1 LEEIMTYPKEVIV
14 VGAGLAGCEAAYQ
27 LAEKGIK
34 VKLYEMKPK
43 IKTEAHS
50 KDYFSELVCSN
61 SLGSDSL
68 ENAAG
73 LMKEELRLLGSLL
86 VKIADKNRVPAGQAL
101 AVDRDTFSEEI
112 TSIITNH
119 ENIEVIE
126 EEFTDIPDDKIV
138 LIASGPLTSE
148 KLFAKISELTGE
160 ESLYFYDAA
169 APIVTF
175 DSIDMNKAYFQ
186 SRYGKGEGEYIN
198 CPMNKEEYYKFYN
211 ELINAERAEL
221 KKFEKEKL
229 FDACMP
235 IEKIAMSG
243 EKTMTFGPLKP
254 KGLINPKT
262 EKMDYAV
269 VQLRQD
275 DKEGKLYN
283 IVGFQ
288 TNLKFGEQKRVFSMI
303 PGLEN
308 AEFIRYGVMHRN
320 TFINST
326 KLLNKTLNLRNKDN
340 IYFAGQITGG
350 EGYVCAMA
358 TGLYAAKNIINR
370 LECKEE
376 FYLEDV
382 SAIGAIIKYI
392 TEEKKKFQPMGP
404 NFGIIKS
411 LNENI
416 RDKKE
421 KYRKLSQ
428 VALEYLKN
436 KIVEDKNE

>member
-1 LEEIMTYPKEVIV
+1 MKYDREVIV
-14 VGAGLAGCEAAYQ
+14 IGAGLAGSEAAYQ
-27 LAEKGIK
+27 LAKRGIK
-34 VKLYEMKPK
+34 VKLYEMKSFK
-43 IKTEAHS
+43 KTDAHS
-50 KDYFSELVCSN
+50 KDYFAELVCSN
-61 SLGSDSL
+61 SLGSNSL
-68 ENAAG
+68 ENASG
-73 LMKEELRLLGSLL
+73 LMKEELRMLDSLL
-86 VKIADKNRVPAGQAL
+86 IKVADKNKVPAGQAL
-101 AVDRDTFSEEI
+101 AVDRDIFSEEI
-112 TSIITNH
+112 TKFLRTM
-119 ENIEVIE
+119 ENIEIIE
-126 EEFTDIPDDKIV
+126 KELTEIPENKIT
-138 LIASGPLTSE
+138 LIASGPLTSDS
-148 KLFAKISELTGE
+148 LFEKISEITGE

-175 DSIDMNKAYFQ
+175 ESINMDIAYFQ
-186 SRYGKGEGEYIN
+186 SRYDKGEGEYIN
-198 CPMNKEEYYKFYN
+198 CPMNKEDYYKFYN

-221 KKFEKEKL
+221 KRFEKEKL

-235 IEKIAMSG
+235 IEKIAASG

-275 DKEGKLYN
+275 DKEGRLYN

-326 KLLNKTLNLRNKDN
+326 KLLDKTLKLKSRDN

-350 EGYVCAMA
+350 EGYVCAIA
-358 TGLYAAKNIINR
+358 TGLYAAINIANR
-370 LECKEE
+370 LSGKEA
-376 FYLEDV
+376 FILEDIC
-382 SAIGAIIKYI
+382 SIGSIIKYI
-392 TEEKKKFQPMGP
+392 TEEKKKFQPMGA

-411 LNENI
+411 LEEI
-416 RDKKE
+416 KIKDKKE
-421 KYRKLSQ
+421 KYRKISKQ
-428 VALEYLKN
+428 ALDYLKN
-436 KIVEDKNE
+436 YLSETTV